1 MTVKMGLCLH
11 NFTKNICQYILQF
24 IVGVLEYIREIYVE
38 VALMAY
44 RITDDCIQC
53 GVCAETCPVGAISEG
68 DGKYVINRDECL
80 ECGACCG
87 ECPNEAIVEE

>member
-1 MTVKMGLCLH
+1 
-11 NFTKNICQYILQF
+11 
-24 IVGVLEYIREIYVE
+24 
-38 VALMAY
+38 MAY

-53 GVCAETCPVGAISEG
+53 GVCAEGCPVNAISEG
-68 DGKYVINRDECL
+68 DDKYVINQDECI

>member
-1 MTVKMGLCLH
+1 
-11 NFTKNICQYILQF
+11 
-24 IVGVLEYIREIYVE
+24 
-38 VALMAY
+38 MAY
-44 RITDDCIQC
+44 RITDECIKC

-68 DGKYVINRDECL
+68 ADTYEINHDECI